1 MAKLWKFLSVSIVAA
16 VCLGLM
22 LVPAVPNVALAQ
34 PALNCG
40 LEVEPS
46 MTNVGFN
53 TSFSVNVSITNPTGE
68 ELDMEMVHINFT
80 KDLIEV
86 VSIDAGSAVGS
97 PFTTQYDKT
106 FSNTDGT
113 LDVDYSTPSGTN
125 TTASNPIVCTINMQ
139 SKSTNGVATLDFIAV
154 DAWGDPDTAVIGKAA
169 EHLNWTMVVNG
180 MVKVGGPPAISV
192 SPDNLTFNAIEGGEN
207 PPAQTLEVCN
217 SGVGTLSWSLTDNA
231 GWLSETPTS
240 GSLGEGG
247 CEDVTVSVDVTGME
261 AGDYSATITITG
273 SPVVQV
279 AVSLHIESAVVPIPG
294 GPAGFSASAVSISP
308 QQVEPGEEVTIS
320 INVANTGGET
330 GSYNAI
336 LYINGVVE
344 DSQSVSVAGGTSRNV
359 IFTVSKSKA
368 GVYDVSLAGQTG
380 QFQVV
385 GGGWFGGGLGLGTGG
400 IIVVVVAVIVLIV
413 GLFLI
418 RRGTRR
424 ET

>member
-1 MAKLWKFLSVSIVAA
+1 MIKLWRFLSIPIVLA

-22 LVPAVPNVALAQ
+22 LVPAVPNVVLAQ
-34 PALNCG
+34 TRNCG
-40 LEVEPS
+40 IEVVPS
-46 MTNVGFN
+46 TTKVGFN

-86 VSIDAGSAVGS
+86 VSIDAGAAVGS
-97 PFTTQYDKT
+97 PFTTQYAKT

-113 LDVDYSTPSGTN
+113 LDVDYSTPAGTN
-125 TTASNPIVCTINMQ
+125 TTASNPIVFTINMQ
-139 SKSTNGVATLDFIAV
+139 SKSTNGIATLDFIAV
-154 DAWGDPDTAVIGKAA
+154 DSWGDPDTAVIGKATD
-169 EHLNWTMVVNG
+169 HLNWTMVVNG
-180 MVKVGGPPAISV
+180 TVIVGVPPTFSV
-192 SPDNLTFNAIEGGEN
+192 SPDSLTFNAIEEGES
-207 PPAQTLEVCN
+207 PSDQTLELCN
-217 SGVGTLSWSLTDNA
+217 RGNVTVDWSLTDNA
-231 GWLSETPTS
+231 GWLSETPTG
-240 GSLGEGG
+240 GSLGADQ

-273 SPVVQV
+273 SGEVRVP
-279 AVSLHIESAVVPIPG
+279 VSLHIESAIVPIPG
-294 GPAGFSASAVSISP
+294 GPAGLSASSLSISP
-308 QQVEPGEEVTIS
+308 QQVEPDEQVTVS

-344 DSQSVSVAGGTSRNV
+344 DSQTVSVAAGTSKNV
-359 IFTVSKSKA
+359 IFTVSKSQA
-368 GVYDVSLAGQTG
+368 GVYDVSLAGQSG
-380 QFQVV
+380 QFEVV
-385 GGGWFGGGLGLGTGG
+385 GGDRVDGDGLSTGG

-424 ET
+424 KT